1 MIPGDAVE
9 VVEVVDCA
17 VAVGAVSEVWEAV
30 VAESVVAASV
40 LLVDNTL
47 GKVDAVIVL
56 CVSAIAP
63 DTESQI
69 R

>member
-1 MIPGDAVE
+1 MIPGDALE
-9 VVEVVDCA
+9 VVEVVDCV
-17 VAVGAVSEVWEAV
+17 VAIGAVSGDWEAV

-40 LLVDNTL
+40 VIVDKTL